1 MVNLKKNVAL
11 LVIWFLLAGLA
22 LQAAPGT
29 ARAQQNGQ
37 TISMDFDKVDIRVFI
52 KFISELTGKNFVI
65 DDRIR
70 GRVTILSPRRISA
83 EEAYR
88 VFESVLEV
96 NDFIAVPSGEV
107 TKIVLAKG
115 AKTMALSTSE
125 AKDKAG
131 QPSDTMVTQ
140 IIPLT
145 FASSTEVKKLL
156 APMVSPNGLLTDYP
170 ASDTMIVTDYLS
182 NINRLQ
188 KIIEEVEGTKVPCG
202 ELDITLYRDDLTM
215 LFEQPMV
222 HSTRMPQDISGKNI
236 YLVDDVLY
244 TGRTVRAAL
253 EALVDL
259 GRPSSVKLAVIID
272 RGHRELPIHADM
284 CGKNVPTSKNEVI
297 EVKVTEL
304 DGKDEVVICERD
316 AQ

>member
-1 MVNLKKNVAL
+1 MTVLREKAKLMSSDDLNRVIKRIAHEMVEQNKGTENMI
-11 LVIWFLLAGLA
+11 LVGIHRRGVYLA
-22 LQAAPGT
+22 
-29 ARAQQNGQ
+29 R
-37 TISMDFDKVDIRVFI
+37 
-52 KFISELTGKNFVI
+52 
-65 DDRIR
+65 
-70 GRVTILSPRRISA
+70 
-83 EEAYR
+83 
-88 VFESVLEV
+88 
-96 NDFIAVPSGEV
+96 
-107 TKIVLAKG
+107 
-115 AKTMALSTSE
+115 
-125 AKDKAG
+125 
-131 QPSDTMVTQ
+131 
-140 IIPLT
+140 
-145 FASSTEVKKLL
+145 
-156 APMVSPNGLLTDYP
+156 
-170 ASDTMIVTDYLS
+170 
-182 NINRLQ
+182 RLQ

-236 YLVDDVLY
+236 FLVDDVLY

-272 RGHRELPIHADM
+272 RGHKELPIHPDI

>member
-1 MVNLKKNVAL
+1 MAVLKEKAKLMSSDDLNRVIKKIAHEMVEQNKGTENMI
-11 LVIWFLLAGLA
+11 LVGIHRRGVYLA
-22 LQAAPGT
+22 
-29 ARAQQNGQ
+29 
-37 TISMDFDKVDIRVFI
+37 
-52 KFISELTGKNFVI
+52 
-65 DDRIR
+65 
-70 GRVTILSPRRISA
+70 RRI
-83 EEAYR
+83 
-88 VFESVLEV
+88 
-96 NDFIAVPSGEV
+96 
-107 TKIVLAKG
+107 
-115 AKTMALSTSE
+115 
-125 AKDKAG
+125 
-131 QPSDTMVTQ
+131 
-140 IIPLT
+140 
-145 FASSTEVKKLL
+145 
-156 APMVSPNGLLTDYP
+156 
-170 ASDTMIVTDYLS
+170 
-182 NINRLQ
+182 Q
-188 KIIEEVEGTKVPCG
+188 KIIEEIEGVKVPCG

-236 YLVDDVLY
+236 FLVDDVLY

-272 RGHRELPIHADM
+272 RGHKELPIHPDI

>member
-1 MVNLKKNVAL
+1 M
-11 LVIWFLLAGLA
+11 
-22 LQAAPGT
+22 
-29 ARAQQNGQ
+29 
-37 TISMDFDKVDIRVFI
+37 
-52 KFISELTGKNFVI
+52 
-65 DDRIR
+65 
-70 GRVTILSPRRISA
+70 
-83 EEAYR
+83 
-88 VFESVLEV
+88 
-96 NDFIAVPSGEV
+96 
-107 TKIVLAKG
+107 IVLREKAKL
-115 AKTMALSTSE
+115 MSSE
-125 AKDKAG
+125 DLNRVIKRIAHE
-131 QPSDTMVTQ
+131 MVEQ
-140 IIPLT
+140 NKG
-145 FASSTEVKKLL
+145 TENMILVGIHRRGVYL
-156 APMVSPNGLLTDYP
+156 AR
-170 ASDTMIVTDYLS
+170 
-182 NINRLQ
+182 RLQ
-188 KIIEEVEGTKVPCG
+188 KIIEEVEGTKIPCG

>member
-1 MVNLKKNVAL
+1 MTVLREKAKLMSSDDLNRVIKRIAHEMVEQNKGTDNMI
-11 LVIWFLLAGLA
+11 LVGIHRRGVYLA
-22 LQAAPGT
+22 
-29 ARAQQNGQ
+29 R
-37 TISMDFDKVDIRVFI
+37 
-52 KFISELTGKNFVI
+52 
-65 DDRIR
+65 
-70 GRVTILSPRRISA
+70 
-83 EEAYR
+83 
-88 VFESVLEV
+88 
-96 NDFIAVPSGEV
+96 
-107 TKIVLAKG
+107 
-115 AKTMALSTSE
+115 
-125 AKDKAG
+125 
-131 QPSDTMVTQ
+131 
-140 IIPLT
+140 
-145 FASSTEVKKLL
+145 
-156 APMVSPNGLLTDYP
+156 
-170 ASDTMIVTDYLS
+170 
-182 NINRLQ
+182 RLQ

-272 RGHRELPIHADM
+272 RGHRELPIHPDI

-304 DGKDEVVICERD
+304 DGKDEVVICELD

>member
-1 MVNLKKNVAL
+1 MAVLKEKAKLMSSDDLNRVIKRIAHEMIEQNKGTENMI
-11 LVIWFLLAGLA
+11 LVGIHRRGVYLA
-22 LQAAPGT
+22 
-29 ARAQQNGQ
+29 
-37 TISMDFDKVDIRVFI
+37 
-52 KFISELTGKNFVI
+52 
-65 DDRIR
+65 
-70 GRVTILSPRRISA
+70 RRI
-83 EEAYR
+83 
-88 VFESVLEV
+88 
-96 NDFIAVPSGEV
+96 
-107 TKIVLAKG
+107 
-115 AKTMALSTSE
+115 
-125 AKDKAG
+125 
-131 QPSDTMVTQ
+131 
-140 IIPLT
+140 
-145 FASSTEVKKLL
+145 
-156 APMVSPNGLLTDYP
+156 
-170 ASDTMIVTDYLS
+170 
-182 NINRLQ
+182 Q
-188 KIIEEVEGTKVPCG
+188 KIIEEIEGVKVPCG

-236 YLVDDVLY
+236 FLVDDVLY

-272 RGHRELPIHADM
+272 RGHKELPIHPDI